1 MKCQK
6 CGVEIPEG
14 KLYCENCGEE
24 ITIVPLFEPEL
35 ETQIDESLHKISDE
49 VLAQTTMNTPKSKKK
64 PHYLGMVVV
73 LVVISLFIGV
83 IALIYL
89 FNSPLYQLN
98 QGNKYVSEENYQKAI
113 VCYEKA
119 LLKNP
124 ENPVDIY
131 LYMVNC
137 YEKLGYDGQYEEYL
151 LRAIADSGK
160 TQQQEL
166 TAYTKL
172 IQFYR
177 EGNSFQTINN
187 LLKNCKSDKIRERF
201 KDYLVSTPVFHYEEG
216 TYQEII
222 PLKITSPEGYE
233 IYYTLDGSE
242 PTKDSNKYSEP
253 IFLDD
258 GNYEFRAVCINEFGV
273 SSDVVIKKYEVI
285 FANK

>member
-160 TQQQEL
+160 TQQQ
-166 TAYTKL
+166 
-172 IQFYR
+172 
-177 EGNSFQTINN
+177 
-187 LLKNCKSDKIRERF
+187 
-201 KDYLVSTPVFHYEEG
+201 
-216 TYQEII
+216 
-222 PLKITSPEGYE
+222 
-233 IYYTLDGSE
+233 
-242 PTKDSNKYSEP
+242 
-253 IFLDD
+253 
-258 GNYEFRAVCINEFGV
+258 
-273 SSDVVIKKYEVI
+273 
-285 FANK
+285 

>member
-49 VLAQTTMNTPKSKKK
+49 VLAQTSMNTPKSKKK

-124 ENPVDIY
+124 ENQVDIY

-160 TQQQEL
+160 TPQQEL

-216 TYQEII
+216 AYHEII

-242 PTKDSNKYSEP
+242 PTKESNKYSEP

>member
-35 ETQIDESLHKISDE
+35 ETQIDESLHKISEE